1 MAVSDDDHIRN
12 WWRSLPPDAQAKF
25 REVVKGDAIEIDEE
39 ALEKNIAEAGDY
51 RDPVKEKLAQL
62 NADIEG
68 AAVAVG
74 KATMSYFEL
83 DYVVREF
90 VEDDNHPLEQLTDVL
105 WRPLGTP
112 RADTSRL
119 ANKVRILAGLLEELD
134 LALDPDPHP
143 SLEEQLELARMMDD
157 RGRIGVLTEALRVR
171 VRYLREFSAEPK

>member
-12 WWRSLPPDAQAKF
+12 WWRSLPADAQAKF
-25 REVVKGDAIEIDEE
+25 REVVKGDSIEIDEE

-68 AAVAVG
+68 AAVAVE

-83 DYVVREF
+83 DYAVREF

-112 RADTSRL
+112 RADVSRL

-134 LALDPDPHP
+134 LALDPDPRP
-143 SLEEQLELARMMDD
+143 SLEEQLELAQKINDK
-157 RGRIGVLTEALRVR
+157 GLIGLLAEALH
-171 VRYLREFSAEPK
+171 LRSRFQRLV